1 MSAWVEALEASGRG
15 TGEATSAGLFQKAQS
30 MRRTTQTSM
39 LALATACAFA
49 MTATPVFAQTTGDT
63 DTPAAD
69 ATQPVADAASA
80 QGNEG
85 LGEIVVTATR
95 RSENLQDIPLSVAT
109 INDETLAVIQSGG
122 ADVRGLSGRV
132 PSLNIESSFGRTFPR
147 FYIRGLGNTDFDL
160 NASQPVSLVYD
171 DVVLE
176 NPILKGFP
184 AFDVD
189 RIEVLRG
196 PQGTLFGRNTPA
208 GIVKFDT
215 VKPGK
220 GRNYARLSYGS
231 YGTINAEGAVGYQSS
246 DAFAVRV
253 SGLVQ
258 HRNDWID
265 NLDEPGKND
274 LEGYTDFALR
284 GQIMWKPSD
293 PLTLRLT
300 GQYRNLDGDARI
312 FRANSFRPGS
322 NHLVGADGGDF
333 ERDEVHADGLNFQKL
348 KTWNMAGSIEYD
360 FGPVTLYSV
369 TSYWNGNLKS
379 RGDIDGGF
387 GCVFCGP
394 GFSDNS
400 APGPIPFPAQSQDN
414 VPSLD
419 QFTQELRIASNNST
433 GLGYQAG
440 IFYFDEDLDIESFD
454 FSNPADTAPA
464 AIVNQR
470 QDAKAVG
477 IFGSINYKF
486 DQGLTL
492 QAGARWNHDKKKLLA
507 EREFDVRPIFV
518 GGGPVGPTTTKVN
531 DSVLTWDLSA
541 IQELNQDINIYARI
555 AKGYRAPAIQGRI
568 LFDRD
573 VTTAKSENTMSY
585 EAGVKTTLLDRKLR
599 FNLTGYYF
607 KTKDLQLSAVGGVA
621 NANLL
626 LNADAVKGY
635 GFEAELEARPARG
648 LTMTAGLS
656 YNHTKIHDDDLTVE
670 PCGSVP
676 ACTVLD
682 PFDPLHPTNVFIG
695 GNSLPQAPKW
705 TLNWTAG
712 YEHPVGPGS
721 VYVFT
726 DWYHRSKV
734 NFFLYESVEF
744 SDDKLLE
751 GGLRIGYK
759 TDRYD
764 IAGFVRNITNDES
777 AVSAIDFNNLTA
789 MVNEPRIWGVE
800 VGVKF

>member
-1 MSAWVEALEASGRG
+1 
-15 TGEATSAGLFQKAQS
+15 
-30 MRRTTQTSM
+30 MRFAQTSL
-39 LALATACAFA
+39 LAIATACIFA
-49 MTATPVFAQTTGDT
+49 ATPALAQATGDT

-69 ATQPVADAASA
+69 DTLPSAEPGTGVAD
-80 QGNEG
+80 
-85 LGEIVVTATR
+85 IVVTATR

-109 INDETLAVIQSGG
+109 VSDETLAAVTSGG
-122 ADVRGLSGRV
+122 ADIRGLSGRV

-189 RIEVLRG
+189 RVEVLRG

-215 VKPGK
+215 VKPGQ
-220 GRNYARLSYGS
+220 GRNYARVSYGS
-231 YGTINAEGAVGYQSS
+231 YGTINAEGAVGAEASEQ
-246 DAFAVRV
+246 FAVRL
-253 SGLVQ
+253 SGLWQ

-265 NLDEPGKND
+265 NLDEPGDND
-274 LEGYTDFALR
+274 LEGYDDVALR
-284 GQIMWKPSD
+284 AQLQWRPSE
-293 PLTLRLT
+293 PLTVRLT
-300 GQYRNLDGDARI
+300 GQYRKLDGDARI
-312 FRANSFRPGS
+312 FRANAIEQGS
-322 NHLVGADGGDF
+322 NRLIGVDGGDF
-333 ERDEVHADGLNFQKL
+333 KRDEVHADGINFQKL
-348 KTWNMAGSIEYD
+348 TVWNLGGAVEYD
-360 FGPVTLYSV
+360 LGPATIYSV
-369 TSYWNGNLKS
+369 TSYWHGKLRS

-387 GCVFCGP
+387 GCSFCAP
-394 GFSDNS
+394 DFSDNS
-400 APGPIPFPAQSQDN
+400 APGFIPFAAQSQDN
-414 VPSLD
+414 IPSLD
-419 QFTQELRIASNNST
+419 QFTQELRVASNNSG

-440 IFYFDEDLDIESFD
+440 IFYFNEKLDIETFD
-454 FSNPADTAPA
+454 FGSPTDETPD

-470 QDAKAVG
+470 QDSDAIG
-477 IFGSINYKF
+477 IFGSVNYAM
-486 DQGLTL
+486 DNGLTL
-492 QAGARWNHDKKKLLA
+492 QAGARWNRDEKKLTA
-507 EREFDVRPIFV
+507 ERLFDIRPDFV
-518 GGGPVGPTTTKVN
+518 GGGPVDPVTEEVE

-541 IQELNQDINIYARI
+541 IQEINEQVNVYARI

-573 VTTAKSENTMSY
+573 VTTADSENTMSY
-585 EAGVKTTLLDRKLR
+585 EAGIKTVLLDRRLR

-607 KTKDLQLSAVGGVA
+607 KTKDLQLSAVGGAA

-626 LNADAVKGY
+626 LNADAVKGH
-635 GFEAELEARPARG
+635 GFEAELQARPLAG
-648 LTMTAGLS
+648 LSLTAGLS
-656 YNHTKIHDDDLTVE
+656 YNKTRIDDDDLTVE
-670 PCGSVP
+670 TCGAPC
-676 ACTVLD
+676 TILD
-682 PFDPLHPTNVFIG
+682 PVASAPDVQPAVVFID
-695 GNSLPQAPKW
+695 GNALPQAPKW
-705 TLNWTAG
+705 TLNFTAG

-726 DWYHRSKV
+726 DWHHRSKI

-744 SDDKLLE
+744 SDDQLTE

-759 TDRYD
+759 TDRFD
-764 IAGFVRNITNDES
+764 VAGFVRNITNDES

>member
-1 MSAWVEALEASGRG
+1 
-15 TGEATSAGLFQKAQS
+15 

-39 LALATACAFA
+39 LALATACVFV
-49 MTATPVFAQTTGDT
+49 MTATSAAAQDVPGAPEATPVEQAE
-63 DTPAAD
+63 A
-69 ATQPVADAASA
+69 AASA
-80 QGNEG
+80 EGDEG
-85 LGEIVVTATR
+85 LADIVVTATR

-109 INDETLAVIQSGG
+109 IGDETLEAVMSGG
-122 ADVRGLSGRV
+122 TDIRGLSGRV

-215 VKPGK
+215 VRPGK
-220 GRNYARLSYGS
+220 GHNYARFSYGT
-231 YGTINAEGAVGYQSS
+231 YGTINAEGAAGYQSS

-253 SGLVQ
+253 SGLFQ
-258 HRNDWID
+258 HRKDWID

-274 LEGYTDFALR
+274 LEGYRDLALR
-284 GQIMWKPSD
+284 GQIQWKPTED
-293 PLTLRLT
+293 LTLRLT
-300 GQYRNLDGDARI
+300 GQYRDLNGDARI

-322 NHLVGADGGDF
+322 NKLVGADGGDF
-333 ERDEVHADGLNFQKL
+333 DRDEVHADGLNFQNL
-348 KTWNMAGSIEYD
+348 TTWNMAGAIEYD
-360 FGPVTLYSV
+360 LGPATLYSV
-369 TSYWNGNLKS
+369 TSYWHGKLQS

-394 GFSDNS
+394 GFTNNS
-400 APGPIPFPAQSQDN
+400 APDPIQFPAQSQDN

-419 QFTQELRIASNNST
+419 QFTQEIRIASNNSG

-440 IFYFDEDLDIESFD
+440 VFYFNENLDIETFD
-454 FSNPADTAPA
+454 FPSPTATTPN
-464 AIVNQR
+464 AIVEQR
-470 QDAKAVG
+470 QDSEALG
-477 IFGSINYKF
+477 IFGSVNYAF
-486 DQGLTL
+486 DNGLTV
-492 QAGARWNHDKKKLLA
+492 QAGARWNHDKKKLVA
-507 EREFDVRPIFV
+507 ARPFDDRLFF
-518 GGGPVGPTTTKVN
+518 GGTVDPETLHAK
-531 DSVLTWDLSA
+531 DSVLTWDVSA
-541 IQELNQDINIYARI
+541 IQELNEDINVYARV
-555 AKGYRAPAIQGRI
+555 AKGYRAPSLQGRI

-573 VTTAKSENTMSY
+573 PSKANSEHTMSY
-585 EAGVKTTLLDRKLR
+585 EAGIKTTLLDRKLR

-607 KTKDLQLSAVGGVA
+607 KTKDMQLSAVGGVD

-626 LNADAVKGY
+626 LNADAAKGY
-635 GFEAELEARPARG
+635 GFETELEARPVTG
-648 LTMTAGLS
+648 LTLTAGLS
-656 YNHTKIHDDDLTVE
+656 YNHTKIHDSDLTVE
-670 PCGSVP
+670 PCGSLP

-682 PFDPLHPTNVFIG
+682 PIDPDKPTNVFID
-695 GNSLPQAPKW
+695 GNALPQAPKW
-705 TLNWTAG
+705 IANWTAG

-726 DWYHRSKV
+726 DWYYRSKI

-744 SDDKLLE
+744 SDDHLLE

-764 IAGFVRNITNDES
+764 VAGFVRNINNDES